1 MSEAAVMEI
10 GRQALQVAMM
20 VSLPLLLASL
30 LTGILVSLLQ
40 VATSIQDVTLTFV
53 PKIIAVGAAL
63 VLASTWMVRVLVE
76 FTRDVFLS
84 LPQVVG

>member
-10 GRQALQVAMM
+10 GRQALQVAML

-30 LTGILVSLLQ
+30 LTGIGVSLLQ

-63 VLASTWMVRVLVE
+63 VFASTWMVRVLVE
-76 FTRDVFLS
+76 FTQDIFLR